1 MAAGR
6 GPGEGEAE
14 RVVGRAEARGGP
26 FVEAVEATRMPMVV
40 TDPALAGN
48 PVTYANGAFLE
59 LFGYRREEVLGRNY
73 LFLAGPGTDP
83 EVARRVD
90 RAMAASRD
98 VVEEVLLRAKDG
110 REVWVSLF
118 VAPMAEDGRVVRH
131 FASLLDV
138 TARVEGERRLR
149 ELNGTLE
156 RRVAERTR
164 RLEAEVERRGRLE
177 AVLRDQLAREQEH
190 VRRKEFLVREVN
202 HRTKNAIAMAAALLG
217 VQADRSGDPGTREAL
232 EAAQGRLSLIAEV
245 HELLYQGGAPEAV
258 DFAAYLRRLGPALVA
273 SLEAGPDRVEVLV
286 EVEVEVKEATWG
298 PDLAIPLGLVVNEAV
313 TNALKHAFPGGRRGR
328 VRIGLRRAGGGAVR
342 LSVEDDGVGL
352 PERRREGGLGLELVE
367 ALARQAGGEASV
379 AAAPGGGTA
388 VAVSVPDPGRGS

>member
-1 MAAGR
+1 MDQRMVEERITSFER
-6 GPGEGEAE
+6 G
-14 RVVGRAEARGGP
+14 GGP
-26 FVEAVEATRMPMVV
+26 FVAAVEATRMPMVV

-48 PVTYANGAFLE
+48 PVTYANAAFLE

-73 LFLAGPGTDP
+73 LFLADPGTDP

-90 RAMAASRD
+90 RAMAAGRD
-98 VVEEVLLRAKDG
+98 VVEEEVLLRAKDG

-138 TARVEGERRLR
+138 TGRVEGERRLR

-156 RRVAERTR
+156 RRVADRTR

-286 EVEVEVKEATWG
+286 EVEEATWG

-388 VAVSVPDPGRGS
+388 VAVSFPDPGRGS

>member
-1 MAAGR
+1 
-6 GPGEGEAE
+6 
-14 RVVGRAEARGGP
+14 
-26 FVEAVEATRMPMVV
+26 
-40 TDPALAGN
+40 
-48 PVTYANGAFLE
+48 
-59 LFGYRREEVLGRNY
+59 
-73 LFLAGPGTDP
+73 
-83 EVARRVD
+83 
-90 RAMAASRD
+90 
-98 VVEEVLLRAKDG
+98 
-110 REVWVSLF
+110 
-118 VAPMAEDGRVVRH
+118 
-131 FASLLDV
+131 
-138 TARVEGERRLR
+138 
-149 ELNGTLE
+149 
-156 RRVAERTR
+156 
-164 RLEAEVERRGRLE
+164 
-177 AVLRDQLAREQEH
+177 VLRDRLAREQEH

-217 VQADRSGDPGTREAL
+217 VQADRSGDRGTREAL

-286 EVEVEVKEATWG
+286 EVEVEEATWG

-388 VAVSVPDPGRGS
+388 VAVSFPDPGRGS

>member
-14 RVVGRAEARGGP
+14 REVGRAEARGGP

-90 RAMAASRD
+90 RAMAAGRD
-98 VVEEVLLRAKDG
+98 VVEEEVLLRAKDG

-138 TARVEGERRLR
+138 TGRVEGERRLR
-149 ELNGTLE
+149 ELNETLE
-156 RRVAERTR
+156 RRVADRTR

-177 AVLRDQLAREQEH
+177 AVLRDRLAREQEH
-190 VRRKEFLVREVN
+190 VRQKEFLVREVN

-217 VQADRSGDPGTREAL
+217 VQADRSGDRGTREAL

-286 EVEVEVKEATWG
+286 EVEEATWG

-313 TNALKHAFPGGRRGR
+313 TNALKHAFPGDRKGR

-388 VAVSVPDPGRGS
+388 VAVSFPDPGRGS

>member
-14 RVVGRAEARGGP
+14 REVGRAEARGGP

-48 PVTYANGAFLE
+48 PVTYANAAFLE

-90 RAMAASRD
+90 RAMAAGRD
-98 VVEEVLLRAKDG
+98 VVVEEVLLRAKDG

-138 TARVEGERRLR
+138 TGRVEGERRDR

-164 RLEAEVERRGRLE
+164 RLEAEVERRVRLE
-177 AVLRDQLAREQEH
+177 AVLRDRLAREQEH

-217 VQADRSGDPGTREAL
+217 MQAARSGDPGTREAL
-232 EAAQGRLSLIAEV
+232 ETARGRLSLIAEV

-286 EVEVEVKEATWG
+286 EVEVEEATWG

-388 VAVSVPDPGRGS
+388 VAVSFPDPGRGS